1 MVSSYTNNDIEDI
14 NKLGSIL
21 NDNFDK
27 LFHIENLNNNEK
39 IYVYKEDNKLVG
51 FIHISINYEVADL
64 LNIVVSKD
72 YRNKGIATIL
82 MDYMI
87 TDLPKD
93 VTRIL
98 LEVNEKNISAIKLY
112 NKFSFEIINKR
123 KNYYGQNNALIME
136 RILKWK
142 M

>member
-136 RILKWK
+136 RILK
-142 M
+142 